1 MEKDIQKHEALERM
15 KMLKLHP
22 TVLKE
27 FEKEDK
33 ISYSEKAILYWL
45 SDKMKEKIKEWE
57 NETGNLVYHA
67 VFNNFEFGRCLSL
80 FYVSQYQEEWE
91 MDRKDLN
98 EDYPFVYV
106 MNIDDPCCSEYG
118 TIGIRKAVGGIL
130 RIA

>member
-27 FEKEDK
+27 FEKED
-33 ISYSEKAILYWL
+33 
-45 SDKMKEKIKEWE
+45 KIKEWE